1 LSGFAYCAANSPRGA
16 LTTFCYTSPCKVGA
30 NSKAFPLMSANEQQ
44 LTFFREWIK
53 HPLQMASVLPSGR
66 PLARMMVSAMPAR
79 ARCVIELG
87 AGTGVITEALLR
99 HGVAPA
105 QLLVLEMNETLHGV
119 LRRRFPQAQVLCADA
134 RHVNELAQ
142 RTGVLAPEGADA
154 ILSSLGLRTM
164 SPSLQRD
171 IVEAAFAVLRPGGVF
186 VQYTYGWRSPLD
198 KKVRQQL
205 GLRCSRVGMVWRNLP
220 PAHVYVYVRDGQ

>member
-1 LSGFAYCAANSPRGA
+1 MPAY
-16 LTTFCYTSPCKVGA
+16 T
-30 NSKAFPLMSANEQQ
+30 QQ

-66 PLARMMVSAMPAR
+66 PLARMMVSAMPAD

-87 AGTGVITEALLR
+87 GGTGVITEALIR
-99 HGVAPA
+99 HGVSPA
-105 QLLVLEMNETLHGV
+105 QLLVLEMNATMHAI

-154 ILSSLGLRTM
+154 ILSSLGLLNM
-164 SPSLQRD
+164 PPALQHD
-171 IVEAAFAVLRPGGVF
+171 IVSAAFAVLRPGGVF

-198 KKVRQQL
+198 KRVQQQL
-205 GLRCSRVGMVWRNLP
+205 GLRCTRVGMVWRNLP
-220 PAHVYVYVRDGQ
+220 PAQVYTYVRDDRRDS

>member
-1 LSGFAYCAANSPRGA
+1 
-16 LTTFCYTSPCKVGA
+16 
-30 NSKAFPLMSANEQQ
+30 MSAYTQQ

-66 PLARMMVSAMPAR
+66 PLARMMVSAMPAN

-87 AGTGVITEALLR
+87 GGTGVITEALIH
-99 HGVAPA
+99 HGVSPA
-105 QLLVLEMNETLHGV
+105 QLLVLEMNATMHAI

-154 ILSSLGLRTM
+154 ILSSLGLLNM
-164 SPSLQRD
+164 PPALQHD
-171 IVEAAFAVLRPGGVF
+171 IVAAALAVLRPGGAF
-186 VQYTYGWRSPLD
+186 VQYTYGWRSPLND
-198 KKVRQQL
+198 QVQQQL
-205 GLRCSRVGMVWRNLP
+205 GLRCTRVGMVWRNLP
-220 PAHVYVYVRDGQ
+220 PAQVFAYVRDERRDN

>member
-1 LSGFAYCAANSPRGA
+1 MPAY
-16 LTTFCYTSPCKVGA
+16 T
-30 NSKAFPLMSANEQQ
+30 QQ

-66 PLARMMVSAMPAR
+66 PLARMMVSAMPAD

-87 AGTGVITEALLR
+87 GGTGVITEALIR
-99 HGVAPA
+99 HGVSPA
-105 QLLVLEMNETLHGV
+105 QLLVLEMNATMHAI

-142 RTGVLAPEGADA
+142 RTGVLAPEGANMPPA
-154 ILSSLGLRTM
+154 
-164 SPSLQRD
+164 LQHD
-171 IVEAAFAVLRPGGVF
+171 IVSAAFAVLRPGGVF

-198 KKVRQQL
+198 KQVQQQL
-205 GLRCSRVGMVWRNLP
+205 GLRCTRVGMVWRNLP
-220 PAHVYVYVRDGQ
+220 PAQVYTYVRDDRRDS

>member
-1 LSGFAYCAANSPRGA
+1 MPANA
-16 LTTFCYTSPCKVGA
+16 
-30 NSKAFPLMSANEQQ
+30 QQ

-66 PLARMMVSAMPAR
+66 PLARMMVSAMPAP

-99 HGVAPA
+99 HGVSPA
-105 QLLVLEMNETLHGV
+105 QLLVLEMNATLHGI

-142 RTGVLAPEGADA
+142 RTGVLAPDGADA

-220 PAHVYVYVRDGQ
+220 PAHVYVYVRDDQ